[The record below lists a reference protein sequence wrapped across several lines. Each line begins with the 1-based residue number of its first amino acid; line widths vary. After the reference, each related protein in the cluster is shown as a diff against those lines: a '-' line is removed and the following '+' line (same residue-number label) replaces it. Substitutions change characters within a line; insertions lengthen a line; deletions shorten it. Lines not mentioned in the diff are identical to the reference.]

1 MSRGYREGS
10 HIRLLTAASLVGPLL
25 LAVPAAAQE
34 PPADDPSFSNEEAV
48 SDEEWEQASPAER
61 DAAAEDEAARP
72 AISDSEFEDT
82 LPELEDDALDDLL
95 ARAPEAAPRADAPPL
110 DDPDLEEL
118 RRIQPVEIDPE
129 ALARTLTPIEFFALT
144 DLPPPNDEAAEPMD
158 EVRYYL
164 VTEGFEQ
171 VGLEDDFLDYS
182 ALEEG
187 DGASDNAAMLRARA
201 NADGELAE
209 RLFRSRGYFDAT
221 VSSEVILP
229 PEADGRY
236 RVVVAATPGEQYTF
250 SDVSVVGEDEAIP
263 PGLVS
268 DNMPLEAGD
277 PVVADDVIAAEASVS
292 LVFPFN
298 GYPFAEVEQHAI
310 LLDEESKTADYVLPV
325 DLGPR
330 SRFDDII
337 VEGDEVFDPEHVK
350 LLSRFEEG
358 DLYDVR
364 LQDDLR
370 EAMIATSLFN
380 SVSIEPVQTGEYNE
394 DGTMDVDLL
403 VRQAEGPP
411 RSLTAEVGYGT
422 GEGARIE
429 GAWIHRN
436 LFPPEGAL
444 EARATAGTREQAASL
459 FFRRSNAGARDR
471 TVLLGAEAGRSDFPA
486 YNAYSLAFRGRIS
499 RESTPI
505 WQKKWAYTYGAELI
519 ATNED
524 QMGDP
529 AIFDFDT
536 AYLIGAVPG
545 QLTYDA
551 SNDLLNPTRGWKASV
566 RVSPEAAL
574 GDGGFRPYVSARGD
588 VFGYFPINEDFTL
601 AGRVRLGTIQGIGR
615 DELAPSRRF
624 YGGGGG
630 SVRGYGFQD
639 LTPRE
644 EILVPP
650 TEEELEEDPDAEP
663 TIDYIRLGG
672 RSTNEVAIEARYRFG
687 NFGVVGF
694 LDAGQVYE
702 STIPDFSGLQ
712 YGAGIGGRYYTNFG
726 PFRAD
731 IAIPLNP
738 KFDQADFAIYVS
750 IGQAF

>member
-1 MSRGYREGS
+1 MSRGFREGS
-10 HIRLLTAASLVGPLL
+10 HIRLLAVASLFGPLAFA
-25 LAVPAAAQE
+25 AVSAAAQE
-34 PPADDPSFSNEEAV
+34 PQPREPQTQEP
-48 SDEEWEQASPAER
+48 QAQE
-61 DAAAEDEAARP
+61 P
-72 AISDSEFEDT
+72 AISDEEFEGT
-82 LPELEDDALDDLL
+82 LPDLEEDALDDLL
-95 ARAPEAAPRADAPPL
+95 ARAPAALPRADAPPL
-110 DDPDLEEL
+110 DDPELAELEA
-118 RRIQPVEIDPE
+118 IQPVEIDQE
-129 ALARTLTPIEFFALT
+129 ALARTLTPIETFAIS
-144 DLPPPNDEAAEPMD
+144 DLPPPQDEASEPLP

-164 VTEGFEQ
+164 VTEGFEE

-182 ALEEG
+182 QLDEG
-187 DGASDNAAMLRARA
+187 SGTADNAAMLRQRA

-209 RLFRSRGYFDAT
+209 RLFHSQGYFDAT
-221 VSSEVILP
+221 VTSDVILP

-236 RVVVAATPGEQYTF
+236 RVVVAASPGEQFTF

-277 PVVADDVIAAEASVS
+277 PVIADEVIAAEAAVS

-330 SRFDDII
+330 ARFDDIL
-337 VEGDEVFDPEHVK
+337 VEGDEVFDPEHVE
-350 LLSRFEEG
+350 LLARFEEG

-364 LQDDLR
+364 MQDDLR

-403 VRQAEGPP
+403 VRQTEGPP

-459 FFRRSNAGARDR
+459 VFRRSNAGARDR
-471 TVLLGAEAGRSDFPA
+471 AVLAAAEAGRTDFPA
-486 YNAYSLAFRGRIS
+486 FNAYTLALRGRIS

-505 WQKKWAYTYGAELI
+505 WQKKWAYAYGAELI

-524 QMGDP
+524 QTGDP

-536 AYLIGAVPG
+536 AYLIAAVPA

-551 SNDLLNPTRGWKASV
+551 SNSLLNPTSGWKATV

-574 GDGGFRPYVSARGD
+574 GDGGFRPYAVTRGD
-588 VFGYFPINEDFTL
+588 VFGYFPVSEDFTL
-601 AGRVRLGTIQGIGR
+601 AGRVRVGTIQGIDR
-615 DELAPSRRF
+615 DNLAPSRRF

-644 EILVPP
+644 EVITPP
-650 TEEELEEDPDAEP
+650 TEEELAEDPDAEP

-672 RSTNEVAIEARYRFG
+672 RSINELAVEGRYRFG
-687 NFGVVGF
+687 NFGVVAF
-694 LDAGQVYE
+694 LDAGQVYAE
-702 STIPDFSGLQ
+702 SIPDFSGLQ

-738 KFDQADFAIYVS
+738 KYDQASFAVYVS